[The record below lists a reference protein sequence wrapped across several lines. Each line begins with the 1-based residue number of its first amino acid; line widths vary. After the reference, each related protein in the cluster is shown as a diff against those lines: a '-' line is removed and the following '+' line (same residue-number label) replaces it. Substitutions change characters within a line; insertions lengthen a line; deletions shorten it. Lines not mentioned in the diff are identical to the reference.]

1 MRDLIDFVK
10 DIVTVLIGGIVE
22 NWAEIKV
29 SEKRKEF
36 FKHKGGKIS
45 AVCFYGSLI
54 VAVVLAIFG
63 IIEILKGKV
72 LGAILLVG
80 GIGLGL
86 FLIVEWGVAE

>member
-1 MRDLIDFVK
+1 MRDFIDFVK
-10 DIVTVLIGGIVE
+10 DIVAILIGGIVE

-45 AVCFYGSLI
+45 AFFFYSSWI
-54 VAVVLAIFG
+54 AAVVLAIFG
-63 IIEILKGKV
+63 IIEIVKGKA
-72 LGAILLVG
+72 LGAILLAG

-86 FLIVEWGVAE
+86 FLIVEWGAAE